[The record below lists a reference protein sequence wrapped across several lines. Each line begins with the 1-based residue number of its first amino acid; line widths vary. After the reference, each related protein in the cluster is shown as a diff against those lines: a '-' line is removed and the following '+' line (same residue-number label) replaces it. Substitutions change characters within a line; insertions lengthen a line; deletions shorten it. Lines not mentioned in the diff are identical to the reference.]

1 MGGDGIE
8 DVVVACN
15 STKKIRNNSNSGI
28 TFGAPGGIICA
39 KASMLL
45 QVRVIIICVKALL
58 VQSFH
63 ILYLEIKCESRNRC
77 ILHRAQVNK

>member
-15 STKKIRNNSNSGI
+15 STKKIRNSSSMGI

-45 QVRVIIICVKALL
+45 QVRVISMLQVTFSMCTAFI
-58 VQSFH
+58 F
-63 ILYLEIKCESRNRC
+63 RNKRENGKW
-77 ILHRAQVNK
+77 IAEV

>member
-15 STKKIRNNSNSGI
+15 STKKIRNNSNVGI
-28 TFGAPGGIICA
+28 AFGALGCIICA

-45 QVRVIIICVKALL
+45 QVTVITML
-58 VQSFH
+58 
-63 ILYLEIKCESRNRC
+63 
-77 ILHRAQVNK
+77 

>member
-15 STKKIRNNSNSGI
+15 STKKIRNSNSVGI

-45 QVRVIIICVKALL
+45 QVRVITML
-58 VQSFH
+58 
-63 ILYLEIKCESRNRC
+63 
-77 ILHRAQVNK
+77 